1 MGPIFAILPCKD
13 CGVATTLPLRVL
25 PDITQRRTRPATD
38 GDFVNFVCPNCGLG
52 SLHLAG
58 KLEKTEAA
66 SFSSLVR
73 PPIYCA
79 FLKCS
84 KEHCTLGVKVHTLAQ
99 SGAQDAEPKKAA
111 HSWKVAAL
119 ECLDGHHAQEPA
131 GTLSHHVLDPEPE

>member
-38 GDFVNFVCPNCGLG
+38 DDFVNFVCPNCGLG
-52 SLHLAG
+52 SLHLVG
-58 KLEKTEAA
+58 RLEKPEAA

-73 PPIYCA
+73 PPIYHA

-84 KEHCTLGVKVHTLAQ
+84 GGRCKLRVSVHTLAQ
-99 SGAQDAEPKKAA
+99 SGAQDAEPKIAV

-119 ECLDGHHAQEPA
+119 ECPDGHHAEERVNMIA
-131 GTLSHHVLDPEPE
+131 HHVSDPEPE